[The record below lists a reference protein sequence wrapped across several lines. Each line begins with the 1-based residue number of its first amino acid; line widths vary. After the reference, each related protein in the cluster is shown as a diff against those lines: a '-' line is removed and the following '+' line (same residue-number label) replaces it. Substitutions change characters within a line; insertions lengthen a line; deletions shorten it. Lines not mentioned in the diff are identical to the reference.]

1 MMKDA
6 IITLIGTQE
15 QDGNSDTIELTSVA
29 RYGVKNGEVLIT
41 YDESELL
48 GVKGVKTTLH
58 YKAPD
63 TVLLKRTG
71 SVNVKLV
78 IEKNKRN
85 CCRYDTGYGELLL
98 DIIGEEIENRI
109 DDGGGTFYMSYR
121 IDTNNRF
128 LSKNTIKITVK
139 DN

>member
-6 IITLIGTQE
+6 IITLTGTQE

-29 RYGVKNGEVLIT
+29 RYGVKDGEVLIT

-58 YKAPD
+58 YKFPD
-63 TVLLKRTG
+63 TVTLKRTG
-71 SVNVKLV
+71 SVNVKMI

-98 DIIGEEIENRI
+98 DIIGEEIENHI
-109 DDGGGTFYMSYR
+109 DEGGGRFYMRYR
-121 IDTNNRF
+121 INANNRF
-128 LSKNTIKITVK
+128 LSENIINITVK